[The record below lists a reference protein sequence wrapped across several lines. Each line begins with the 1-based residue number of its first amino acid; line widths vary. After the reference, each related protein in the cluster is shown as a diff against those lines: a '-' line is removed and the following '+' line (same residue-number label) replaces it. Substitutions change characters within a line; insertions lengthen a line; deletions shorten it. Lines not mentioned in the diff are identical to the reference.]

1 MGVIINFKYL
11 ILRLNKNVV
20 LSHYIM
26 VKDLFERIQNN
37 KGPLGKLASQAEGYF
52 VFPKLEGELGP
63 RMQFQGKNIL
73 NWSLNDYL
81 GLANHPEVRQADTDA
96 AIQFGAAYPMG
107 ARMMSGH
114 TKYHEQLEQELAA
127 FVMKESAYLLNF
139 GYQGMVSI
147 IDALVTKN
155 DIIVYDVDSHACI
168 IDGVRLHMGKRF
180 TYKHNDLESM
190 EKNLQRATKMA
201 TETGG
206 GILFITEGVFGMRGQ
221 QGKLKE
227 IVALKEKYNFRLL
240 VDDAHGF
247 GTLGKTGAGAGEEQ
261 GCQDGID
268 VYFSTFAKS
277 MANIGA
283 FVAADKD
290 VIDYLKYNLR
300 SQMFAKAL
308 PMIQTIGSLKRL
320 QLLRESSAIKDK
332 LWENVNALQN
342 GLKEKGF
349 NIGDTNTCITPV
361 YLEGSIPEAMVMVND
376 LRENYGIFVSIVV
389 YPVIPKGIIL
399 LRMIPTAS
407 HTLEDIAETLA
418 AFEAI
423 REKLVNGTY
432 KEIAART
439 TVDMEA

>member
-1 MGVIINFKYL
+1 
-11 ILRLNKNVV
+11 
-20 LSHYIM
+20 
-26 VKDLFERIQNN
+26 
-37 KGPLGKLASQAEGYF
+37 
-52 VFPKLEGELGP
+52 
-63 RMQFQGKNIL
+63 
-73 NWSLNDYL
+73 
-81 GLANHPEVRQADTDA
+81 
-96 AIQFGAAYPMG
+96 
-107 ARMMSGH
+107 
-114 TKYHEQLEQELAA
+114 
-127 FVMKESAYLLNF
+127 
-139 GYQGMVSI
+139 
-147 IDALVTKN
+147 
-155 DIIVYDVDSHACI
+155 
-168 IDGVRLHMGKRF
+168 
-180 TYKHNDLESM
+180 M
-190 EKNLQRATKMA
+190 EKNLQRATKLA

-227 IVALKEKYNFRLL
+227 IVAMKEKYNFRLL

-283 FVAADKD
+283 FVAADKGI
-290 VIDYLKYNLR
+290 IDYLKYNLR

-320 QLLRESSAIKDK
+320 QMLRTMPELKDK

-342 GLKEKGF
+342 GLKAKGF
-349 NIGDTNTCITPV
+349 NIGDTNTCVTPV

-376 LRENYGIFVSIVV
+376 LRENYGIFLSIVV

-399 LRMIPTAS
+399 LRMIPTS
-407 HTLEDIAETLA
+407 THTLADIDETLT

-432 KEIAART
+432 KAIAEKT
-439 TVDMEA
+439 TVDVS

>member
-1 MGVIINFKYL
+1 
-11 ILRLNKNVV
+11 
-20 LSHYIM
+20 M

-37 KGPLGKLASQAEGYF
+37 KGPLGKWASQAEGYF

-81 GLANHPEVRQADTDA
+81 GLANHPEVRKADTEA
-96 AIQFGAAYPMG
+96 AMQYGAAYPMG

-139 GYQGMVSI
+139 GYQGIMST
-147 IDALVTKN
+147 IDALVTRN
-155 DIIVYDVDSHACI
+155 DVIVYDVDAHACI
-168 IDGVRLHMGKRF
+168 IDGVRLHSGKRF
-180 TYKHNDLESM
+180 TYKHNDIESM
-190 EKNLQRATKMA
+190 EKNLQRATKLA
-201 TETGG
+201 TEQGG

-227 IVALKEKYNFRLL
+227 VVEMKKKYNFRLL

-320 QLLRESSAIKDK
+320 ELLRNSSEIKDK
-332 LWENVNALQN
+332 LWENVNALQS

-361 YLEGSIPEAMVMVND
+361 YLEGSIPEAMIMVND
-376 LRENYGIFVSIVV
+376 LRENYGIFLSIVV

-407 HTLEDIAETLA
+407 HTIDDINETLT

-423 REKLVNGTY
+423 RLKLVNRTY
-432 KEIAART
+432 AKNS
-439 TVDMEA
+439 EASVQNVE

>member
-1 MGVIINFKYL
+1 
-11 ILRLNKNVV
+11 
-20 LSHYIM
+20 M

-37 KGPLGKLASQAEGYF
+37 KGPLGKWASQAEGYF

-81 GLANHPEVRQADTDA
+81 GLANHPEVRKADTEA
-96 AIQFGAAYPMG
+96 AIQYGAAYPMG

-114 TKYHEQLEQELAA
+114 TNFHEQLENELAA

-139 GYQGMVSI
+139 GYQGIMST
-147 IDALVTKN
+147 IDALVTRN
-155 DIIVYDVDSHACI
+155 DVIVYDVDAHACI
-168 IDGVRLHMGKRF
+168 IDGVRLHSGKRF
-180 TYKHNDLESM
+180 TYKHNDIESM
-190 EKNLQRATKMA
+190 EKNLQRATKLA
-201 TETGG
+201 TEQGG

-227 IVALKEKYNFRLL
+227 IVEMKKKFNFRLL

-268 VYFSTFAKS
+268 IYFSTFAKS

-290 VIDYLKYNLR
+290 IIDYLKYNLR

-308 PMIQTIGSLKRL
+308 PMIQTVGSLKRL
-320 QLLRESSAIKDK
+320 ELLRNSSEIKDK
-332 LWENVNALQN
+332 LWVNVNALQN
-342 GLKEKGF
+342 GLKERGF

-361 YLEGSIPEAMVMVND
+361 YLEGSIPEAMIMVND
-376 LRENYGIFVSIVV
+376 LRENYGIFLSIVV

-407 HTLEDIAETLA
+407 HTIDDINETLS

-432 KEIAART
+432 AKIA
-439 TVDMEA
+439 EASVQNVE

>member
-1 MGVIINFKYL
+1 
-11 ILRLNKNVV
+11 
-20 LSHYIM
+20 M

-37 KGPLGKLASQAEGYF
+37 KGPLGKWASQAEGYF

-81 GLANHPEVRQADTDA
+81 GLANHPEVRKADTEA
-96 AIQFGAAYPMG
+96 AMQYGAAYPMG

-114 TKYHEQLEQELAA
+114 TNFHEQLENELAA

-139 GYQGMVSI
+139 GYQGIMST
-147 IDALVTKN
+147 IDALVTRN
-155 DIIVYDVDSHACI
+155 DVIVYDVDAHACI
-168 IDGVRLHMGKRF
+168 IDGVRLHSGKRF
-180 TYKHNDLESM
+180 TYKHNDIESM
-190 EKNLQRATKMA
+190 EKNLQRATKLA
-201 TETGG
+201 TEQGG

-227 IVALKEKYNFRLL
+227 IVAMKKKYNFRLL

-268 VYFSTFAKS
+268 IYFSTFAKS

-290 VIDYLKYNLR
+290 IIDYLKYNLR

-320 QLLRESSAIKDK
+320 ELLRNSSEIKDK
-332 LWENVNALQN
+332 LWVNVNALQN
-342 GLKEKGF
+342 GLKERGF

-361 YLEGSIPEAMVMVND
+361 YLEGSIPEAMIMVND
-376 LRENYGIFVSIVV
+376 LRENYGIFLSIVV

-407 HTLEDIAETLA
+407 HTIDDINETLS

-432 KEIAART
+432 AKIA
-439 TVDMEA
+439 EASVQNVE

>member
-1 MGVIINFKYL
+1 
-11 ILRLNKNVV
+11 
-20 LSHYIM
+20 M

-37 KGPLGKLASQAEGYF
+37 KGPLGKWASQAEGYF

-63 RMQFQGKNIL
+63 RMQFQGKDIL

-81 GLANHPEVRQADTDA
+81 GLANHPEVRKADADA
-96 AIQFGAAYPMG
+96 AIEYGAAYPMG

-139 GYQGMVSI
+139 GYQGIMST
-147 IDALVTKN
+147 IDALVTRN
-155 DIIVYDVDSHACI
+155 DVIVYDVDAHACI
-168 IDGVRLHMGKRF
+168 IDGVRLHSGKRF
-180 TYKHNDLESM
+180 TYRHNDVESM
-190 EKNLQRATKMA
+190 EKNLQRATKLA
-201 TETGG
+201 ETTGG

-227 IVALKEKYNFRLL
+227 VVEMKKKYNFRLL

-261 GCQDGID
+261 GVQDDID

-283 FVAADKD
+283 FVAADKEI
-290 VIDYLKYNLR
+290 IDYLKYNLR

-320 QLLRESSAIKDK
+320 ELLRNSSEIKDK
-332 LWENVNALQN
+332 LWVNVNALQN
-342 GLKEKGF
+342 GLKAKGF

-361 YLEGSIPEAMVMVND
+361 YLEGSVPEAMIMVND
-376 LRENYGIFVSIVV
+376 LRENYGIFLSIVI

-399 LRMIPTAS
+399 LRMIPTTS
-407 HTLEDIAETLA
+407 HTLSDVDETLT

-423 REKLVNGTY
+423 REKLENGTY
-432 KEIAART
+432 KEIADRT
-439 TVDMEA
+439 TVDLDA

>member
-1 MGVIINFKYL
+1 
-11 ILRLNKNVV
+11 
-20 LSHYIM
+20 M
-26 VKDLFERIQNN
+26 VKDLFERIQKN
-37 KGPLGKLASQAEGYF
+37 KGPLGKWASQAEGYY

-63 RMQFQGKNIL
+63 RMQFQGKDIL

-81 GLANHPEVRQADTDA
+81 GLANHPEVRKADTDA
-96 AIQFGAAYPMG
+96 AIEYGAAYPMG

-114 TKYHEQLEQELAA
+114 TNYHEQLERELAE

-139 GYQGMVSI
+139 GYQGIMST
-147 IDALVTKN
+147 IDALVTRN
-155 DIIVYDVDSHACI
+155 DVIVYDVDAHACI
-168 IDGVRLHMGKRF
+168 IDGVRLHSGKRF
-180 TYKHNDLESM
+180 TYRHNDVESM
-190 EKNLQRATKMA
+190 EKNLERATKLA
-201 TETGG
+201 ETTGG

-227 IVALKEKYNFRLL
+227 VVAMKKKYNFRLL

-261 GCQDGID
+261 GVQDGID

-283 FVAADKD
+283 FVAADKEI
-290 VIDYLKYNLR
+290 IDYLKYNLR

-308 PMIQTIGSLKRL
+308 PMIQTVGSLKRL
-320 QLLRESSAIKDK
+320 ELLRNSPEIKDK
-332 LWENVNALQN
+332 LWVNVNALQN

-376 LRENYGIFVSIVV
+376 LRENYGIFLSIVV

-407 HTLEDIAETLA
+407 HTLEDVEETLT

-423 REKLVNGTY
+423 REKLENGTY
-432 KEIAART
+432 KEIAEKT
-439 TVDMEA
+439 TVNLDA

>member
-1 MGVIINFKYL
+1 
-11 ILRLNKNVV
+11 
-20 LSHYIM
+20 M
-26 VKDLFERIQNN
+26 VKDLFERIQQN
-37 KGPLGKLASQAEGYF
+37 KGPLGKWASQAEGYF

-81 GLANHPEVRQADTDA
+81 GLANHPEVRKADTEA
-96 AIQFGAAYPMG
+96 AAQFGAAYPMG

-320 QLLRESSAIKDK
+320 ELLRNSSEIKDK
-332 LWENVNALQN
+332 LWVNVNALQN

-361 YLEGSIPEAMVMVND
+361 YLEGSIPEAMIMVND
-376 LRENYGIFVSIVV
+376 LRENYGIFLSIVV

-399 LRMIPTAS
+399 LRMIPTTT
-407 HTLEDIAETLA
+407 HTIADIDETLT

-432 KEIAART
+432 KKIADST
-439 TVDMEA
+439 IIDN